1 VAKEGAPKT
10 EYEANVTTEP
20 KGDNRARYSFV
31 AHFAEVEVDT
41 QTGHV
46 KVTKFVAA
54 HDSGRVMNPL
64 TAESQVKGGAMMGIG
79 MALHEELRYDKRLGL
94 AVNPGYY
101 GARIATHMDAANV
114 EVLFVE
120 TDDGLGP
127 FGAKTLGELTIIPTP
142 AAVGNAIF
150 NAIGKRLRDLPI
162 TREKILEV
170 LA

>member
-1 VAKEGAPKT
+1 MPKADP
-10 EYEANVTTEP
+10 YDINVTTEP
-20 KGDNRARYSFV
+20 RGDGKARYSFV
-31 AHFAEVEVDT
+31 AHFAEVAVDT

-46 KVTKFVAA
+46 EVTKFVAA
-54 HDSGRVMNPL
+54 HDSGRVMNYL
-64 TAESQVKGGAMMGIG
+64 TSESQVKGGALMGIG
-79 MALHEELRYDKRLGL
+79 MALHEELRYDKRTGL
-94 AVNPGYY
+94 PVNQGYY
-101 GARIATHMDAANV
+101 GARISTHMDAPNV

-150 NAIGKRLRDLPI
+150 NAIGKRMRDLPI
-162 TREKILEV
+162 TREKVLEA